1 MIRKYIYIILLLC
14 LCSCGR
20 ETGIV
25 NKAVSELD
33 ATLAMKAT
41 YEKAFESRIK
51 SIREVY
57 GPDQSYENQM
67 AFNLR
72 MANEFRANSFDST
85 VFFLARNRELAEQ
98 NADKERLASAN
109 LSLVEVYAKAGYHI
123 EATTLMQSVIDG
135 GIPESVKLQ
144 YLRTRHTLEGR

>member
-1 MIRKYIYIILLLC
+1 MIRKYIYITLLLC

-25 NKAVSELD
+25 NEVVSELD

-57 GPDQSYENQM
+57 GPD
-67 AFNLR
+67 
-72 MANEFRANSFDST
+72 
-85 VFFLARNRELAEQ
+85 
-98 NADKERLASAN
+98 
-109 LSLVEVYAKAGYHI
+109 
-123 EATTLMQSVIDG
+123 
-135 GIPESVKLQ
+135 
-144 YLRTRHTLEGR
+144 

>member
-25 NKAVSELD
+25 NESVSELD

-57 GPDQSYENQM
+57 GSDQSYENQM

-123 EATTLMQSVIDG
+123 EATTLM
-135 GIPESVKLQ
+135 
-144 YLRTRHTLEGR
+144 